1 MESEIKNLNQQLLN
15 FDLEPNYAHDDFF
28 VSKSNYFAYNLILN
42 WPKWEKNIINLNGDK
57 FCGKTHLT
65 KIFIKKF
72 KAFKIDA
79 KNLSDDKIKE
89 FKIHQNFVLE
99 NFDQNSVNEKLIYSL
114 INIVEQDNKYL
125 IINSRKALDKYSF
138 KLNDLNSRLK
148 NCLNAKIELPDD
160 SLMFA
165 IILKNFSDRQ
175 IFTDK
180 KIINYVIKNI
190 DRSYSKICEFIYK
203 VDQVSLQKQKPVTI
217 KTIKEA
223 LKI

>member
-1 MESEIKNLNQQLLN
+1 MESKIKNLNQQLLK
-15 FDLEPNYAHDDFF
+15 FDLEPNYEYDDFF

-79 KNLSDDKIKE
+79 KNLSDEKIKE

-125 IINSRKALDKYSF
+125 IINSRKALNKYSF

>member
-42 WPKWEKNIINLNGDK
+42 WPRWEKNIINLNGDK

-79 KNLSDDKIKE
+79 KNLSDEKIKE

>member
-42 WPKWEKNIINLNGDK
+42 WPRWEKNIINLNGDK

-114 INIVEQDNKYL
+114 INIVEQDSKYL
-125 IINSRKALDKYSF
+125 IINSRKSLNKYSF

>member
-42 WPKWEKNIINLNGDK
+42 WPKWEKNIVNLNGDK

-79 KNLSDDKIKE
+79 KNLSDEKIKE

-125 IINSRKALDKYSF
+125 IINSRKTLNKYSF

>member
-79 KNLSDDKIKE
+79 KNLSDEKIKE
-89 FKIHQNFVLE
+89 FKIHQNLVLE

-125 IINSRKALDKYSF
+125 IINSRKALNKYSF

>member
-79 KNLSDDKIKE
+79 KNLSDEKIKE

-99 NFDQNSVNEKLIYSL
+99 NFDQNLVNEKLIYSL

-125 IINSRKALDKYSF
+125 IINSRKALNKYSF

>member
-42 WPKWEKNIINLNGDK
+42 WPKWEKNIVNLNGDK

-79 KNLSDDKIKE
+79 KYLSDEKIKE

-125 IINSRKALDKYSF
+125 IINSRKALNKYSF

>member
-15 FDLEPNYAHDDFF
+15 FDLEPNYAYDDFF

-42 WPKWEKNIINLNGDK
+42 WPKWEKNIVNLNGDK

-79 KNLSDDKIKE
+79 KNLSDEKIKE

-125 IINSRKALDKYSF
+125 IINSRKALNKYSF

>member
-42 WPKWEKNIINLNGDK
+42 WPRWEKNIINLNGDI

-125 IINSRKALDKYSF
+125 IINSRKALNKYSF

>member
-1 MESEIKNLNQQLLN
+1 MKDLNQLLLKFNQKQN
-15 FDLEPNYAHDDFF
+15 FSYDDFF

-42 WPKWEKNIINLNGDK
+42 WPRWEKNIINLNGDN

-125 IINSRKALDKYSF
+125 IINSRKALNKYSF

-217 KTIKEA
+217 KIIKEA
-223 LKI
+223 LQI

>member
-1 MESEIKNLNQQLLN
+1 MESKIKNLNQQLLKFN
-15 FDLEPNYAHDDFF
+15 LEPNYEYDDFF

-89 FKIHQNFVLE
+89 FKVHQNFILE
-99 NFDQNSVNEKLIYSL
+99 DFDQVQLNEKLIYSL

-125 IINSRKALDKYSF
+125 IINSRKPLHQFSF
-138 KLNDLNSRLK
+138 KLSDFFPNLFNLLN
-148 NCLNAKIELPDD
+148 
-160 SLMFA
+160 
-165 IILKNFSDRQ
+165 ILFFKLLTYTR
-175 IFTDK
+175 
-180 KIINYVIKNI
+180 VP
-190 DRSYSKICEFIYK
+190 
-203 VDQVSLQKQKPVTI
+203 L
-217 KTIKEA
+217 
-223 LKI
+223 

>member
-1 MESEIKNLNQQLLN
+1 MENKIKNLNQQLLN

-42 WPKWEKNIINLNGDK
+42 WPRWEKNIINLNGEK

-72 KAFKIDA
+72 KAFRIDA

-125 IINSRKALDKYSF
+125 IINSRKALNKYSF

>member
-114 INIVEQDNKYL
+114 INIVEQDSKYL
-125 IINSRKALDKYSF
+125 IINSRKSLNKYSF

-217 KTIKEA
+217 KIIKEA
-223 LKI
+223 LQI

>member
-15 FDLEPNYAHDDFF
+15 FDLEPNYAYDDFF

-42 WPKWEKNIINLNGDK
+42 WPRWEKNIINLNGDK

-72 KAFKIDA
+72 KAFRIDA

-125 IINSRKALDKYSF
+125 IINSRKALNKYSF

>member
-79 KNLSDDKIKE
+79 KNLSDEKIKE

-125 IINSRKALDKYSF
+125 IINSRKSLNKYSF

>member
-79 KNLSDDKIKE
+79 KNLSDEKIKE

>member
-42 WPKWEKNIINLNGDK
+42 WPRWEKNIINLNGDK

-72 KAFKIDA
+72 KAFKIDT

-125 IINSRKALDKYSF
+125 IINSRKALNKYSF

-175 IFTDK
+175 IK
-180 KIINYVIKNI
+180 LEKEIIEFIVNRIE
-190 DRSYSKICEFIYK
+190 RSYSKISEFIYK
-203 VDQVSLQKQKPVTI
+203 VDELSLKKKKPI
-217 KTIKEA
+217 NINTIKEI
-223 LKI
+223 L

>member
-42 WPKWEKNIINLNGDK
+42 WPRWEKNIINLNGDK

-79 KNLSDDKIKE
+79 KNLSDDKINE

-125 IINSRKALDKYSF
+125 IINSRKALNKYSF

>member
-42 WPKWEKNIINLNGDK
+42 WPRWEKNIINLNGDK

-125 IINSRKALDKYSF
+125 IINSRKALNKYSF

>member
-15 FDLEPNYAHDDFF
+15 FDLEPNNAHDDFF

-79 KNLSDDKIKE
+79 ENLSDEKIKE

-125 IINSRKALDKYSF
+125 IINSRKTLNKYSF

>member
-1 MESEIKNLNQQLLN
+1 MKNLNQQLLN

-42 WPKWEKNIINLNGDK
+42 WPRWEKNIVNLNGDK

-99 NFDQNSVNEKLIYSL
+99 NFDQDSVNEKLIYSL

-125 IINSRKALDKYSF
+125 IINSRKALNKYSF
-138 KLNDLNSRLK
+138 KLIDLNSRLK

>member
-1 MESEIKNLNQQLLN
+1 MESKIKNLNQQLLKL
-15 FDLEPNYAHDDFF
+15 DLEPNYEYYDFF

-89 FKIHQNFVLE
+89 FKIHQNFILE
-99 NFDQNSVNEKLIYSL
+99 DFDQALLNEKLIYSL

-125 IINSRKALDKYSF
+125 IINSRKALSKYSF
-138 KLNDLNSRLK
+138 KLSDLNSRLK
-148 NCLNAKIELPDD
+148 NCLNAKIEQPDD
-160 SLMFA
+160 NLMFA

-175 IFTDK
+175 ISTDK
-180 KIINYVIKNI
+180 KIINFIIKNI

-217 KTIKEA
+217 KIIKEA
-223 LKI
+223 LQI

>member
-1 MESEIKNLNQQLLN
+1 MESEIKNLNQNFLN

-79 KNLSDDKIKE
+79 KNLSDEKIKE

-125 IINSRKALDKYSF
+125 IINSRKALNKYSF

>member
-79 KNLSDDKIKE
+79 KNLSDEKIKE

-99 NFDQNSVNEKLIYSL
+99 NFDQNLVNEKLIYSL
-114 INIVEQDNKYL
+114 INIVEQDNMSL
-125 IINSRKALDKYSF
+125 IINSRKALNKYSF

>member
-1 MESEIKNLNQQLLN
+1 M
-15 FDLEPNYAHDDFF
+15 
-28 VSKSNYFAYNLILN
+28 
-42 WPKWEKNIINLNGDK
+42 
-57 FCGKTHLT
+57 
-65 KIFIKKF
+65 
-72 KAFKIDA
+72 
-79 KNLSDDKIKE
+79 SDDKIKE

-125 IINSRKALDKYSF
+125 IINSRKALNKYSF

>member
-1 MESEIKNLNQQLLN
+1 MKDLNQMLLKFNQKKN
-15 FDLEPNYAHDDFF
+15 FNYEDFF

-79 KNLSDDKIKE
+79 KNLSDEKIKE

-114 INIVEQDNKYL
+114 INIVEQDSKYL
-125 IINSRKALDKYSF
+125 IINSRKSLNKYSF

>member
-42 WPKWEKNIINLNGDK
+42 WPKWEKNIVNLNGDK

-79 KNLSDDKIKE
+79 KNLSDEKIKE

-125 IINSRKALDKYSF
+125 IINSRKALNKYSF

-217 KTIKEA
+217 KIIKEA
-223 LKI
+223 LQI

>member
-1 MESEIKNLNQQLLN
+1 MKNLDQLLLN
-15 FDLEPNYAHDDFF
+15 FKNNKNFNYEDFF

-79 KNLSDDKIKE
+79 KNLSDEKIKE

-99 NFDQNSVNEKLIYSL
+99 NFDQNLVNEKLIYSL

-125 IINSRKALDKYSF
+125 IINSRKSLNKYSF

>member
-1 MESEIKNLNQQLLN
+1 MNNLNQQLLK
-15 FDLEPNYAHDDFF
+15 FDLEPNYAYDDFF
-28 VSKSNYFAYNLILN
+28 VSKSNYFAYNLILK

-72 KAFKIDA
+72 GAYKIEIKDLT
-79 KNLSDDKIKE
+79 NEKIKE

-99 NFDQNSVNEKLIYSL
+99 NFESFPSDEKLIYSL
-114 INIVEQDNKYL
+114 INIIEQDNKYL
-125 IINSRKALDKYSF
+125 IITSRKSLADFTF

-148 NCLNAKIELPDD
+148 NCLNAKIEQPDD
-160 SLMFA
+160 NLMFA

-175 IFTDK
+175 ISIEK

-190 DRSYSKICEFIYK
+190 DRSYSKICDFIYK
-203 VDQVSLQKQKPVTI
+203 VDQISLQKQKPVSF
-217 KTIKEA
+217 KTIKEV
-223 LKI
+223 LQV

>member
-42 WPKWEKNIINLNGDK
+42 WPRWEKNIINLNGDK

-125 IINSRKALDKYSF
+125 IINSRKALNKYSF
-138 KLNDLNSRLK
+138 KLNDLDSRLK

>member
-1 MESEIKNLNQQLLN
+1 M
-15 FDLEPNYAHDDFF
+15 D
-28 VSKSNYFAYNLILN
+28 
-42 WPKWEKNIINLNGDK
+42 
-57 FCGKTHLT
+57 
-65 KIFIKKF
+65 IKKF

-125 IINSRKALDKYSF
+125 IINSRKALNKYSF

>member
-42 WPKWEKNIINLNGDK
+42 WPRWEKNIINLNGDK

-79 KNLSDDKIKE
+79 KNLSDEKIKE

-125 IINSRKALDKYSF
+125 IINSRKALNKYSF

>member
-15 FDLEPNYAHDDFF
+15 FDLEPNYAYDDFF

-42 WPKWEKNIINLNGDK
+42 WPRWEKNIVNLNGDK

-72 KAFKIDA
+72 KAFRIDA

-125 IINSRKALDKYSF
+125 IINSRKALNKYSF

>member
-15 FDLEPNYAHDDFF
+15 FDLEPNYAYDDFF

-42 WPKWEKNIINLNGDK
+42 WPRWEKNIINLNGDK

-125 IINSRKALDKYSF
+125 IINSRKALNKYSF

>member
-42 WPKWEKNIINLNGDK
+42 WPRWEKNIINLNGDK